1 MSDYTELKGLKVKY
15 LAADPNP
22 GTAGD
27 VWYNTTSRQL
37 KGFVGRA
44 AWHSS
49 SPMTE
54 GRTVQNG
61 GTGPVSAAL
70 FSGGNP
76 GAGAGVNKTE
86 LYDGS
91 GWSTGGNLNTTRVA
105 SAACGTAT
113 AAIHATGE
121 HPSGP
126 SLTVNAET
134 YDGSSWTEGPNVNTA
149 RWRVSS
155 AAAAPS
161 TASIIFLGELAP
173 GTNQALT
180 ETYDGSSWTEGPDL
194 NTARG
199 DSPGGAGT
207 STATIAFGGDSG
219 SLSATAETFDGSSW
233 TEGPDLNTARD
244 YLGSSGTSTSAVAFG
259 GTASPGTS
267 NATELYDGTS
277 WTNSS
282 NLGNATS
289 EGGRA
294 GTTGVTGLYARGN
307 PGNNGATE
315 EFNNSFQVFTAGAW
329 ASGPAINTGRR
340 GFNQGGVGTATAGL
354 IIGGSD
360 ATNATNKTEE
370 YDGSSWTETG
380 NYPSNL
386 QNSGSAGTQTAAY
399 NFGGHDGSNL
409 LSAGNTYNGS
419 SWSGGTALPA
429 ARWQNVGGG
438 TSTSAISVAGATS
451 GSPVPSSDTTLEWDG
466 SSWTEG
472 GDLSTARR
480 YHSGF
485 GVQTSFAAFGG
496 KTTPGTD
503 LSSTEEYNGTAWTSG
518 GSYFSTIRGNNS
530 PASPGS
536 SDGISVGGYPA
547 VTSTAKYDGTAWAT
561 NPSVATGKHEM
572 GCIGTSSDAIK
583 TGGNP
588 GNVTTT
594 EIFTAEAT
602 ADTAS
607 TIDFD

>member
-86 LYDGS
+86 EYNGS
-91 GWSTGGNLNTTRVA
+91 GWSNGGNLNTARVG

-113 AAIHATGE
+113 AAVHAGGE
-121 HPSGP
+121 DPSGP
-126 SLTVNAET
+126 SITANA
-134 YDGSSWTEGPNVNTA
+134 
-149 RWRVSS
+149 
-155 AAAAPS
+155 
-161 TASIIFLGELAP
+161 
-173 GTNQALT
+173 

-207 STATIAFGGDSG
+207 STATLAFGGDSG

-480 YHSGF
+480 YLSGF

-496 KTTPGTD
+496 YTTANTA
-503 LSSTEEYNGTAWTSG
+503 LNSTEEYNGSAWTAG
-518 GSYFSTIRGNNS
+518 GDYFNTIRAHNS

-536 SDGISVGGYPA
+536 SDGLSIGGHSTVTSVG
-547 VTSTAKYDGTAWAT
+547 KYDGTAWAT

-583 TGGNP
+583 AGGNP
-588 GNVTTT
+588 GAVTTT
-594 EIFTAEAT
+594 EIFTAETSAE
-602 ADTAS
+602 TAS
-607 TIDFD
+607 SIDFD